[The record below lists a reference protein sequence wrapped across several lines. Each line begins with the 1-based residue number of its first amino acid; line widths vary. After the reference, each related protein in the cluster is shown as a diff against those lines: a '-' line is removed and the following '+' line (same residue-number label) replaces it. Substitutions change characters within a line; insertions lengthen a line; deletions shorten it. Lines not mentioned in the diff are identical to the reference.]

1 MANTS
6 KPSGLKPVSTLSGAP
21 YTGQAR
27 MYYVPVGNA
36 TALYVGD
43 PVTRLTAD
51 ADTNGVPS
59 VSIGVAGSA
68 VCGVIVGI
76 LPVSAGVSLVGS
88 PSPDLTVRRLAA
100 STAGYVLV
108 ADDPN
113 LVFEVEEGTTAGAA
127 GTALTAAAVGNNAN
141 FIIIAGAT
149 TVSDSGT
156 LLNNATEDTTATLNL
171 KLLGLAQREDNAFGS
186 RAKWLVK
193 INNHQYGSHTGT
205 AGV

>member
-1 MANTS
+1 MANVS
-6 KPSGLKPVSTLSGAP
+6 RPSGLKPVGYLGGSP
-21 YTGQAR
+21 WNGQAR
-27 MYYVPVGNA
+27 IYYVPVGNA

-51 ADTNGVPS
+51 ADTNGIPS

-68 VCGVIVGI
+68 ICGVIVGV
-76 LPVSAGVSLVGS
+76 LPTSASVSLVGS
-88 PSPDLTVRRLAA
+88 TIDLTRRSLPV

-108 ADDPN
+108 ADDPMT
-113 LVFEVEEGTTAGAA
+113 LFEVEEGVTGSAA

-141 FIIIAGAT
+141 FVVIAGAKT
-149 TVSDSGT
+149 YSDSGT
-156 LLNNATEDTTATLNL
+156 LLDNSTEATTATLNL
-171 KLLGLAQREDNAFGS
+171 KLMGLAQREDNAFGA
-186 RAKWLVK
+186 RAKWIVK